1 MAPPRNRTLSGG
13 SIFSHRSI
21 DYVPDL
27 RRISEASSTHQQ
39 PSNRQRQISLTRRVS
54 AITLETFNY
63 DTSDKVVNKTKQVS
77 GYMPFKIG
85 YTRLSTTLLF
95 MMNAKLSQ
103 QAFCPCHEKRLIK
116 TIQMILYNLN
126 VIFKSASLY

>member
-39 PSNRQRQISLTRRVS
+39 PSNRQRHISLTRRVS

-77 GYMPFKIG
+77 GYMPMIVKIG
-85 YTRLSTTLLF
+85 YTRLSTTLLS

-103 QAFCPCHEKRLIK
+103 QAFCPCHENRLIK
-116 TIQMILYNLN
+116 TIQMILTPQPKCD
-126 VIFKSASLY
+126 F